1 MVGLMAMPTLSGG
14 ASREISSSELGQ
26 RVAIIRRF
34 KELLKAQRDRFN
46 AYLNALDKQKDVIE
60 QGTTDDL
67 LRHVELEE
75 KIVEDIFSIQKVIDP
90 LEKMYQSIRVEN
102 PIGSGLNTGGSK
114 SGGLKSGER
123 QTGEEEVSSLRE
135 ALDGLR
141 AEAVIRSGRNRD
153 LLSKRMA
160 ELRSEI
166 KSLRSKGYAI
176 RKFDSGPE
184 PSLVDLKG

>member
-1 MVGLMAMPTLSGG
+1 MVGLMTMPALSGG
-14 ASREISSSELGQ
+14 NSKEISSSELGR
-26 RVAIIRRF
+26 RVAVIRRF

-60 QGTTDDL
+60 RGTADDL

-90 LEKMYQSIRVEN
+90 LDKMYQSVRAEAN
-102 PIGSGLNTGGSK
+102 AGP
-114 SGGLKSGER
+114 KSGED
-123 QTGEEEVSSLRE
+123 EVSGLKE
-135 ALDGLR
+135 ALQGLKT
-141 AEAVIRSGRNRD
+141 EAAIRSERNRA

-166 KSLRSKGYAI
+166 KLLKSKGYVR
-176 RKFDSGPE
+176 RKFDGGPE